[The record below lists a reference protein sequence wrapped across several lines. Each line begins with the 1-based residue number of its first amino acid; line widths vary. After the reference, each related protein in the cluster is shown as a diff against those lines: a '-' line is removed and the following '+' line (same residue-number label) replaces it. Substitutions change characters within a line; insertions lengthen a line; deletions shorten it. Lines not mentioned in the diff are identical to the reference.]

1 MVARMESSASEVRGA
16 GAAVGVRPGR
26 RREVGVPAAAPAT
39 LLPGVSVVLPCFDE
53 AENVAEAIR
62 AAIEA
67 GAASAERCEIVV
79 VDDGSSDGTGR
90 IAAACAAADPRVRI
104 VAHERNRGYGEAL
117 RSGLQAASMPWIL
130 LTDADLQ
137 FDLGQLAELVPLT
150 AEADLIVGRRV
161 QRRDPAIRRLNAG
174 LWNRLVRSRFR
185 LPVRDVDCAFK
196 LVRAE
201 YVRDVE
207 LRARGALIST
217 ELVVRAVAA
226 GARVRELGVRHL
238 PRTAGEQ
245 SGANPRVVARA
256 FRELVQMH
264 GELRTLAVGPTVER
278 RRTGL
283 GPRLVA
289 AAPIVLVLAAAAAL
303 RLWSFAGV
311 GGNAFYDA
319 AVRSMSLSWHNLFFG
334 AFDPTGMA
342 AIDKAPV
349 DLWLQVASVKLLG
362 FGTVALRLPEALGG
376 IAAVW
381 LLYGLGRRLFGRAA
395 GLAAAAALAVLPA
408 SVLTGR
414 SDTMDSLMSALTVL
428 AAWLVVR
435 AAQSPERRVRWLIAG
450 GAALGL
456 AFNVKLS
463 EALIPLPAIALL
475 GWIALEGPAR
485 RRLAA
490 LGAGGAAFLLVACSW
505 LVAVTLAPGPKPFP
519 IGSQDGTAWNVV
531 VVFDGLARLGL
542 TTTNGPQPRAGGA
555 GPLVLFG
562 AGGARMGAMIGGEL
576 VVALLAGGVALAL
589 ARGPRRTR
597 LQRAGIAF
605 TACWLLT
612 GMAVF
617 SLTGG
622 LRTRYLEALAPAV
635 ALALGAGV
643 TALARAATG
652 ASARARRAALAA
664 LAVTIVGAA
673 GYAIPSA
680 HPPRAALIGA
690 GVAALLVCLAPLAR
704 SVRPLRAGLLVVALA
719 GLLAIPTITAV
730 RIAGHHA
737 SDAGNPGG
745 MPLAE
750 VARIDRY
757 LTSHGGGAR
766 YAYAVTAAA
775 KAGPLIVAD
784 PRPVLVLTTAYGIP
798 LTSAHRLAADV
809 RAGQVRYAL
818 MGGSPCRPGAVH
830 ATGCAPAVMWAR
842 AHGTDVSIAA
852 GAYHHGMLLRLRA

>member
-1 MVARMESSASEVRGA
+1 VRGVE
-16 GAAVGVRPGR
+16 AALGVRPAR
-26 RREVGVPAAAPAT
+26 RQIDVPSAAPAT
-39 LLPGVSVVLPCFDE
+39 LLPGLSVVLPCFDE
-53 AENVAEAIR
+53 ADNVAEAIR

-67 GAASAERCEIVV
+67 GAASSEHCEVIV
-79 VDDGSSDGTGR
+79 VDDGSTDGTRR
-90 IAAACAAADPRVRI
+90 IAAACAAADPRVR
-104 VAHERNRGYGEAL
+104 VVVHERNRGYGEAL
-117 RSGLQAASMPWIL
+117 RSGLRAASMPWIL

-161 QRRDPAIRRLNAG
+161 QRRDPAIRRLNAR
-174 LWNRLVRSRFR
+174 LWNGLVRGLFR

-217 ELVVRAVAA
+217 ELVVRAIAA
-226 GARVRELGVRHL
+226 GARVREQSVRHL
-238 PRTAGEQ
+238 PRVAGEQ
-245 SGANPRVVARA
+245 SGANARVVARA
-256 FRELVQMH
+256 FRELAQLH
-264 GELRTLAVGPTVER
+264 GELHGLALER
-278 RRTGL
+278 SPAPRTGL
-283 GPRLVA
+283 VPRLAA
-289 AAPIVLVLAAAAAL
+289 AAPLVLVLALAAGL

-381 LLYGLGRRLFGRAA
+381 LLYALGRRLFGRAA
-395 GLAAAAALAVLPA
+395 GFAAATALAVLPA

-414 SDTMDSLMSALTVL
+414 SDTMDSLMSALIVL

-435 AAQSPERRVRWLIAG
+435 AAQSPGARVRWLLAA

-475 GWIALEGPAR
+475 GWLALEGPAR

-490 LGAGGAAFLLVACSW
+490 LGAGGAAFLVVSCSW
-505 LVAVTLAPGPKPFP
+505 LVAVTLASGTKPFP

-542 TTTNGPQPRAGGA
+542 TTTNGPQPTTGGA
-555 GPLVLFG
+555 GPLVLLG
-562 AGGARMGAMIGGEL
+562 SGGARMGAMIGGEL
-576 VVALLAGGVALAL
+576 IVALLAGGVALLL
-589 ARGPRRTR
+589 ARGPQLSR
-597 LQRAGIAF
+597 LTRAGIAF

-612 GMAVF
+612 GLVVF
-617 SLTGG
+617 SFTGG

-643 TALARAATG
+643 AAIARAATG
-652 ASARARRAALAA
+652 SSPRARRAAVAA
-664 LAVTIVGAA
+664 LALTILAAA
-673 GYAIPSA
+673 GYAIPTA
-680 HPPRAALIGA
+680 QPPRAALIGA
-690 GVAALLVCLAPLAR
+690 AVAALLICLSPVAR
-704 SVRPLRAGLLVVALA
+704 SAPPLRAGLLVVALA
-719 GLLAIPTITAV
+719 GLLAIPAITAV
-730 RIAGHHA
+730 RLADHHL

-750 VARIDRY
+750 VARLDHY
-757 LTSHGGGAR
+757 LAVHRHAAR
-766 YAYAVTAAA
+766 YAFAVTAAA
-775 KAGPLIVAD
+775 KAGPLIVRD

-809 RAGQVRYAL
+809 RTGKVRYVL
-818 MGGSPCRPGAVH
+818 MGGSPCRPGAAH

-842 AHGTDVSIAA
+842 AHGTDVSLKA
-852 GAYHHGMLLRLRA
+852 GAYHHGTLLRLRA